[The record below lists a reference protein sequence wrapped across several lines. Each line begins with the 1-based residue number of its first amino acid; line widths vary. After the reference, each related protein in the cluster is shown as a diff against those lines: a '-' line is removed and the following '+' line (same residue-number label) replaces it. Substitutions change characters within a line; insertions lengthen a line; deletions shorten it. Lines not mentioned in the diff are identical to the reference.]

1 MSAGARVGEPS
12 SPFTGFSDAEYAR
25 RRSAFEAVLAEHG
38 LEHGVLYGANRSG
51 AAVPWLTGW
60 PVTRE
65 AHVLVTPGEPDVLL
79 VSFFNHVPEA
89 RRRVPQADVR
99 FAGDDPIRTLLE
111 VLQHRG
117 AEHSAIGFV
126 GPLPYDQHAA
136 LSAGRRLSDLRAAHT
151 RLRLR
156 KSPEE
161 VAALQRAAELTDRA
175 VDAMLSEPVA
185 GCTEHELV
193 ARVESSY
200 VSRGGF
206 HHIHY
211 LGVTPLE
218 DPDRCVPAQWPRDR
232 EVRPGDVLTFEISAG
247 AAPDYSGQLL
257 RTVTVGCPPSTELQ
271 RMHDVADAVLHA
283 IEALLRPGV
292 HSEQLVEASS
302 PIEDAGFTTVDD
314 LVHGFGGGY
323 LPPVLGSSSRAIRTT
338 PDLTLEAGMTLV
350 VQPNV
355 ARVDHSLGVQT
366 GELLL
371 VTDEGPRRL
380 HTFPRGLHLV
390 H

>member
-1 MSAGARVGEPS
+1 MSADPRSGEPS
-12 SPFTGFSDAEYAR
+12 FVGFSDSELAR
-25 RRSAFEAVLAEHG
+25 RRAAFEAVLAEQG
-38 LEHGVLYGANRSG
+38 LAHGVLYGANRSG

-79 VSFFNHVPEA
+79 VSYFNHVPEA

-99 FAGDDPIRTLLE
+99 FAGDDPITTLLQ
-111 VLQHRG
+111 VLRHRG
-117 AEHSAIGFV
+117 AEQSAIGFV

-136 LSAGRRLSDLRAAHT
+136 LSVGRQLTDLRAAHT
-151 RLRLR
+151 GLRMR
-156 KSPEE
+156 KSAEE
-161 VAALQRAAELTDRA
+161 IAALCRAAELTDDA
-175 VDAMLSEPVA
+175 VRAMLAEPVA
-185 GCTEHELV
+185 GRTEHELL
-193 ARVESSY
+193 ARLESSY
-200 VSRGGF
+200 VARGGF

-211 LGVTPLE
+211 LGITPMA
-218 DPDRCVPAQWPRDR
+218 DPERCVPAQWPRDR
-232 EVRPGDVLTFEISAG
+232 PVRAGDVLTFEISAG

-257 RTVTVGCPPSTELQ
+257 RTVTVGRPPSPELEQ
-271 RMHDVADAVLHA
+271 LHEVASAVLDS

-292 HSEQLVEASS
+292 HAREIVAASS

-323 LPPVLGSSSRAIRTT
+323 LPPVLGSRSRNIRPT

-355 ARVDHSLGVQT
+355 TRSDHRLGVQT

-380 HTFPRGLHLV
+380 HTFPRGLHQV
-390 H
+390 T